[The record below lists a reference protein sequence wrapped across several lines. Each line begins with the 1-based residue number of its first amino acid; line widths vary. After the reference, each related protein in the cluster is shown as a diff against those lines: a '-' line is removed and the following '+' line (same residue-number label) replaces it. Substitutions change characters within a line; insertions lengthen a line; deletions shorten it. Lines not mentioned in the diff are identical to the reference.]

1 MAIAGRGV
9 AIAGP
14 IGHMD
19 GWILSKFG
27 SNIGPDRSILTTSTA
42 SFGNVDPLVRFV
54 NVTPL
59 PLYTYTEMAVWKF
72 GFLVYRWFGN
82 LAFWSTGGLE
92 IWLWVCLNTLTWDFG
107 PQMLR
112 KLHFWD
118 DITHPPEVPIFR
130 FKKTRPW
137 QPLDFLFLRWVPKE
151 SIFIVCA

>member
-82 LAFWSTGGLE
+82 LALGLLEHFDVGFWST
-92 IWLWVCLNTLTWDFG
+92 DAA
-107 PQMLR
+107 
-112 KLHFWD
+112 K
-118 DITHPPEVPIFR
+118 ITFLGRHHPPPRSAYFQV
-130 FKKTRPW
+130 
-137 QPLDFLFLRWVPKE
+137 
-151 SIFIVCA
+151 